1 MKSRL
6 EELYIQKLRPGLQ
19 KELGLSNVMQIP
31 KISKIVINMGVKE
44 AVGDSKVLTG
54 IKETL
59 EQIAGQVAVKTYA
72 KKSVAG
78 FKVREGMPIGVKVTL
93 RRKVMYEFLDR
104 LINLSLPR
112 IRDFQGVSTKLDGR
126 GNYNLGIQ
134 DWMVFPEVDYDK
146 VETSRGFNITIETTS
161 SNDDEVF
168 ALLKSF
174 NMPFR
179 RK

>member
-1 MKSRL
+1 MKARL
-6 EELYIQKLRPGLQ
+6 EELYINTLRPGLK
-19 KELGLSNVMQIP
+19 KELGLSNIMQVP
-31 KISKIVINMGVKE
+31 KISKIVVNMGVKD
-44 AVGDSKVLTG
+44 AVTDSKVLTG
-54 IKETL
+54 IKETI
-59 EQIAGQVAVKTYA
+59 EAITGQAAVKTYA

-78 FKVREGMPIGVKVTL
+78 FKVREGMPIGVMVTL
-93 RRKVMYEFLDR
+93 RKKAMYEFLDR

-126 GNYNLGIQ
+126 GNYNLGIR

-146 VETSRGFNITIETTS
+146 VEKSRGFNITIETTS
-161 SNDDEVF
+161 SDDEAVF

>member
-6 EELYIQKLRPGLQ
+6 EELYVQKLRTGLK

-31 KISKIVINMGVKE
+31 KISKIVINMGVKD
-44 AVGDSKVLTG
+44 AVSDSKVLTG
-54 IKETL
+54 IKETI
-59 EQIAGQVAVKTYA
+59 EQIAGQAAVKTYA
-72 KKSVAG
+72 KKSIAG
-78 FKVREGMPIGVKVTL
+78 FKVREGMPIGIRVTL
-93 RRKVMYEFLDR
+93 RRRVMYEFLDR
-104 LINLSLPR
+104 LVNLSLPR

-146 VETSRGFNITIETTS
+146 VEKSRGFNITVETTS
-161 SNDDEVF
+161 SNDDEAF